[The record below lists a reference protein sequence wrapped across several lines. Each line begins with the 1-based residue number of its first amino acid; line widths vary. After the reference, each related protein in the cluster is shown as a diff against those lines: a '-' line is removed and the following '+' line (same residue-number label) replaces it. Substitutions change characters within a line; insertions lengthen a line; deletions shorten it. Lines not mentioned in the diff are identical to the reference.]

1 MLEYQIGTKSKA
13 FALHTF
19 CILFAYF
26 LKNIYV
32 QKIFLKKNTLGGL
45 VFRSFL
51 PHLTPDRDERRR
63 REKEEEH
70 ATQRHTKD
78 TQTLSLSITYKKT

>member
-1 MLEYQIGTKSKA
+1 V
-13 FALHTF
+13 
-19 CILFAYF
+19 
-26 LKNIYV
+26 LKNS
-32 QKIFLKKNTLGGL
+32 KNLPKKNTLGGL

-70 ATQRHTKD
+70 ATQRHTED
-78 TQTLSLSITYKKT
+78 TRTLPLSITYKKTYTRKIKWAPRCNS